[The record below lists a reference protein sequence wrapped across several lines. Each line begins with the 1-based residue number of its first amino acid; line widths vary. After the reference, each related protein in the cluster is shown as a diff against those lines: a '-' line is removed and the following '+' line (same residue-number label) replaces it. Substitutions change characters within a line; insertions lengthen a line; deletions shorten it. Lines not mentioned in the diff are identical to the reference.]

1 MKKVTRTDA
10 NWKTI
15 LTRDEYR
22 VLRQGHTEKPF
33 SGKFNDFNEEGVYGC
48 AACGNRLFSS
58 AAKYDH
64 GTGWPSFSAAIDET
78 YLETRVDRSFG
89 MLRTEVLCAAC
100 GSHLGHLFDDGPAPT
115 GKHYCINSVA
125 MHFRPGARNRERS
138 EDTAGAPRSEG
149 SRASRPAGS
158 SGEDV
163 TTGTKTETATFAA
176 GCFWGVEDKF
186 RNVKGVLR
194 TRVGYTGGSV
204 KAPTYDMVCTDE
216 TGHAEAVEVVF
227 DPAVVSYEQLL
238 GYFFL
243 FHDPT
248 QVNRQGP
255 DVGSQYRSAIF
266 YHDER
271 QREAALKLIE
281 DLGRSRR
288 FGRPIATQVVAASE
302 FYEAEPYHQQYKE
315 KIRRTL

>member
-1 MKKVTRTDA
+1 MKKATRTDA
-10 NWKTI
+10 EWKKH

-33 SGKFNDFNEEGVYGC
+33 SGKYNDFDDQGVYAC
-48 AACGNRLFSS
+48 AACGNPLFGS

-78 YLETRVDRSFG
+78 HLETRVDRSFG
-89 MLRTEVLCAAC
+89 MMRTEVLCAAC
-100 GSHLGHLFDDGPAPT
+100 GSHLGHVFDDGPAPS

-125 MHFRPGARNRERS
+125 MRFLPAVQGREQSPVTPGEP
-138 EDTAGAPRSEG
+138 GSEG
-149 SRASRPAGS
+149 SRASLS
-158 SGEDV
+158 SGSAREG
-163 TTGTKTETATFAA
+163 GTPGAKTETATFAA

-194 TRVGYTGGSV
+194 TRVGYTGGAA

-227 DPAVVSYEQLL
+227 NPAAVSYEQLL

-266 YHDER
+266 YHDEK
-271 QREAALKLIE
+271 QREAALKMIE
-281 DLGRSRR
+281 DLNRSRR
-288 FGRPIATQVVAASE
+288 FAGPIATQVVAASA